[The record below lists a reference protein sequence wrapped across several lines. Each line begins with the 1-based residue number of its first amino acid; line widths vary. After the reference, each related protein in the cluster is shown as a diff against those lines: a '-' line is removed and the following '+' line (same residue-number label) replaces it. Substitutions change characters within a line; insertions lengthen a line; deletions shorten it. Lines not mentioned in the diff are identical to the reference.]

1 MTDVTITKEKTDA
14 RHGRYVARIA
24 GIDAEAEL
32 TVTCRTP
39 DCISA
44 DHTGAP
50 EALRGSGAAAA
61 LVDAMVADARK
72 SGFRIVPLCSYVA
85 ARYAR
90 HPDWADAFTTAAG
103 ERPQGENPRRTWP
116 SRAHS

>member
-1 MTDVTITKEKTDA
+1 MPDLTITQEDTDA

-32 TVTCRTP
+32 TFTRRGEGQV
-39 DCISA
+39 SA

-50 EALRGSGAAAA
+50 EALRGTGAAAA

-72 SGFRIVPLCSYVA
+72 QGFWIVPLCSYVA
-85 ARYAR
+85 ARYAK
-90 HPDWADAFTTAAG
+90 HPEWADVF
-103 ERPQGENPRRTWP
+103 E
-116 SRAHS
+116 

>member
-1 MTDVTITKEKTDA
+1 MAEVTITREDTDA

-32 TVTCRTP
+32 TFTRHGP
-39 DCISA
+39 DRVSA

-50 EALRGSGAAAA
+50 EALRGTGAAGA

-72 SGFRIVPLCSYVA
+72 SGFRIVPRCSYVA
-85 ARYAR
+85 ARFAR
-90 HPDWADAFTTAAG
+90 HPEWADAFA
-103 ERPQGENPRRTWP
+103 
-116 SRAHS
+116 

>member
-1 MTDVTITKEKTDA
+1 MAEVTITREDTDA

-32 TVTCRTP
+32 TFTRHRP
-39 DCISA
+39 DRVSA

-50 EALRGSGAAAA
+50 EALRGTGAAGA

-72 SGFRIVPLCSYVA
+72 EGFRIVPLCSYVA
-85 ARYAR
+85 VRYAR
-90 HPDWADAFTTAAG
+90 HPDWADAFATAPG
-103 ERPQGENPRRTWP
+103 EQ
-116 SRAHS
+116 A